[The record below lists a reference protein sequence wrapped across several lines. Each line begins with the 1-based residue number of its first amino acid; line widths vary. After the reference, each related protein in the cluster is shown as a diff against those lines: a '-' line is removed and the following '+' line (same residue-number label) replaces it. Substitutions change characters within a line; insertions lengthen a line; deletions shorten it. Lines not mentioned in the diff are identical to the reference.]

1 MPKIFLLREKL
12 SSNFDALVGR
22 PKGQHE
28 ETLSRKYGDEETDD
42 EDELE
47 EVFTRPQRV
56 SRRAE
61 ERPRELPLQAERTE
75 KLPETAPGE
84 SSFEE
89 EETIGKRGFMADWQ
103 GGWGG
108 GVVVA
113 KVVHGHQTYSCAEPF
128 LFALV
133 RYSCFPDENELIMC

>member
-47 EVFTRPQRV
+47 EVFTRPQRE

-61 ERPRELPLQAERTE
+61 ERPRELPRQAERTE
-75 KLPETAPGE
+75 KVPETAPGE
-84 SSFEE
+84 SGSEE
-89 EETIGKRGFMADWQ
+89 DEMIGK
-103 GGWGG
+103 GGLM
-108 GVVVA
+108 
-113 KVVHGHQTYSCAEPF
+113 T
-128 LFALV
+128 
-133 RYSCFPDENELIMC
+133 N